1 MHGSHRFLRLIG
13 GCFVAAGCATAAVPS
28 GTAPEPAPPAATTHD
43 GPRSVVQPGRG
54 IDPANMDT
62 TCKACQDF
70 YRYANGG
77 WLDAHPIPAD
87 REAWTSYDEAGDRTL
102 ATLRTILEDA
112 ARQAPSAPGTL
123 EGKLG
128 TFYAACMDTLRA
140 GGEGVAPVAG
150 DLARIGALA
159 GRGAVT
165 AELGRLQAA
174 GLAVPFALFA
184 SPDARNVARTTAA
197 VWQAGLTLP
206 TREYYL
212 RDDSAARA
220 LRTAFREH
228 AARLFV
234 LAGTPSP
241 RAEADAGR
249 VLEMET
255 ALARASMTP
264 VQMRD
269 PAAVYHMMSMAE
281 LRRLTPH
288 LDWAAYLRAANAP
301 PALAAGEVDVAQP
314 DFVREVDRLLAQ
326 APLESWT
333 AYLRWRVLEDAAG
346 LLSAP
351 FGDASFRFGAL
362 FTGASEPQPRWR
374 KCVYLASGT
383 MGQPL
388 GRLYGQRVFTPVARA
403 RAHEMVENLRA
414 VLRERIAGL
423 AWMGPETR
431 ARALGKLE
439 QLEARL
445 GYPDSIPDYTGL
457 RVPAGSL
464 LPAVRAVAAFENAR
478 DWARIGR
485 PTDRSEWAT
494 LPQRVSG
501 SYSPLRNLL
510 TYPAAKFQPPFFD
523 PEADDAVNYG
533 ALGSTI
539 GHEVSHGFD
548 DQGRQY
554 DGGGNLRDWWTAE
567 DAARFNARAARLVA
581 QYDGYVA
588 VDTVHVNGRLTL
600 GENIADLGGVTLSYY
615 ALQRSLRGKPRTRVD
630 GLTPEQRFFISWA
643 QNWRD
648 NSREARL
655 RRMVRADPHSPSRWR
670 VIGPL
675 SNLPEFAAAF
685 GCRAGDAM
693 VRADSVRVEL
703 W

>member
-1 MHGSHRFLRLIG
+1 MHSSPRFLRLIC
-13 GCFVAAGCATAAVPS
+13 GCLVAAGCATAAVPQ
-28 GTAPEPAPPAATTHD
+28 GTAPEPASAAAVSASTA
-43 GPRSVVQPGRG
+43 GQRGRG

-62 TCKACQDF
+62 TCKACGDF

-77 WLDAHPIPAD
+77 WLDANPIPAD
-87 REAWTSYDEAGDRTL
+87 RDAWTSYNEAGDRTL
-102 ATLRTILEDA
+102 ATLRAILEES
-112 ARQAPSAPGTL
+112 ARQAASAPGTL

-128 TFYAACMDTLRA
+128 TFYAACMDSA
-140 GGEGVAPVAG
+140 HAEAQGVAPVAG
-150 DLARIGALA
+150 DLARIGGLRDRA
-159 GRGAVT
+159 AVT

-184 SPDARNVARTTAA
+184 SPDLRNVSRTTAA
-197 VWQAGLTLP
+197 LWQGGLTLP

-212 RDDSAARA
+212 REDSAARDLRAA
-220 LRTAFREH
+220 LVQH
-228 AARLFV
+228 VARQFV
-234 LAGTPSP
+234 LAGTPAP
-241 RAEADAGR
+241 RAERDAAR

-269 PAAVYHMMSMAE
+269 PEAVYHMMPMAE
-281 LRRLTPH
+281 LQRLTPH
-288 LDWAAYLRAANAP
+288 LDWPAYLRAAAAP
-301 PALAAGEVDVAQP
+301 AGLMAEVNVSQP
-314 DFVREVDRLLAQ
+314 GFLREVDRLLAE
-326 APLESWT
+326 APVESWT
-333 AYLRWRVLEDAAG
+333 AYLRWRVLDDAARF
-346 LLSAP
+346 LSRP
-351 FGDASFRFGAL
+351 FTDANFRFNVRFSGA
-362 FTGASEPQPRWR
+362 TEPEPRWR
-374 KCVYLASGT
+374 DCVYLTSKT

-403 RAHEMVENLRA
+403 RAREMFENLRA
-414 VLRERIAGL
+414 VMRERIGGL

-431 ARALGKLE
+431 ARALEKLE

-457 RVPAGSL
+457 RVPAGSMV
-464 LPAVRAVAAFENAR
+464 PAVRAVTAFENAR
-478 DWARIGR
+478 DWARVGR
-485 PTDRSEWAT
+485 PTDRSEWPT

-554 DGGGNLRDWWTAE
+554 DGRGNLRDWWTAE

-588 VDTVHVNGRLTL
+588 VDTLHLNGRLTL

-615 ALQRSLRGKPRTRVD
+615 ALQRSLRGKPRTLVD

-655 RRMVRADPHSPSRWR
+655 RTMVRTDPHSPSRFR

-675 SNLPEFAAAF
+675 SNLPEFARAF
-685 GCRAGDAM
+685 GCKPGDAM